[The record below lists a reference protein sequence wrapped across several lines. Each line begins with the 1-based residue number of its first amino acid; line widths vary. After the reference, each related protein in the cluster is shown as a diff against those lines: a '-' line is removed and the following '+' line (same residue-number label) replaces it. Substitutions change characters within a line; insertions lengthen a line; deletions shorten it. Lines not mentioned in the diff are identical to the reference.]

1 MKLDLQYVYILSRKK
16 KEKEQNKKETEI
28 NELSFR
34 GNMC

>member
-1 MKLDLQYVYILSRKK
+1 MYIFYQGKK

-28 NELSFR
+28 NELYFR

>member
-1 MKLDLQYVYILSRKK
+1 MHIFYQEKK

-28 NELSFR
+28 NELYFR